1 MLCGRC
7 TVLGPQTRCV
17 ICNLHNSAVKWALL
31 CRVCLAQMTLTLI
44 MHLPLA
50 ALQVLAVSTHNHYR
64 RVQDRMRKKQQQ
76 EARETAAANAV
87 KMQAPAGPSGQAQ
100 VGCTSLMAT

>member
-1 MLCGRC
+1 
-7 TVLGPQTRCV
+7 
-17 ICNLHNSAVKWALL
+17 
-31 CRVCLAQMTLTLI
+31 MTLTLI